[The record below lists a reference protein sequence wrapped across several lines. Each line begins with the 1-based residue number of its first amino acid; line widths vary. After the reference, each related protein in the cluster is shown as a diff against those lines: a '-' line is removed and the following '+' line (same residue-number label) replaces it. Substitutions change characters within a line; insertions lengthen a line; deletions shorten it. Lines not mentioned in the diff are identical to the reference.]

1 MAALYWPSDMRSSI
15 FRRRAGAALG
25 LYASVALGILGSIV
39 AARTLGLEGFGLYA
53 TALTAASFLQTL
65 LDLTVEEA
73 LTKYGFRYVTGGEWG
88 RLRRLFRRALD
99 LKLLGGALAT
109 LVLLALAP
117 AGDWIFGGQDLLGPM
132 LAAAAIPLVQSPEGV
147 ASTALLLRERYDL
160 RAGFLVLSMGLRLAG
175 IAIGAQLG
183 VAEAILGLVAG
194 QALSTAAVS
203 AAGLAAFRRF
213 PPAEHEALGADR
225 REILRFVLQSSGAT
239 GMLSLRQSLAPL
251 LLGVVAGPTSVG
263 LFRVAQ
269 APQSGLAS
277 LSSPARLILLTEQ
290 TRDWERGDR
299 RRVVAGV
306 LRYSLGAA
314 ALMAVTLPFFV
325 WLMPDLIRIVFG
337 SQFLGATD
345 AARIIAVAAALQF
358 VYGWAKSIPVS
369 IGRPLLRIYT
379 HGAETAVLLPLVLVL
394 GAEWEVTGAAVALLV
409 STLVF
414 VAAWTAIFLRLRRQV
429 TTERAAPRPQEALAP

>member
-1 MAALYWPSDMRSSI
+1 MRSSI

-39 AARTLGLEGFGLYA
+39 AARSLGLDGFGLYA
-53 TALTAASFLQTL
+53 TALAAASFFQTL

-99 LKLLGGALAT
+99 LKLLGGGGAT

-117 AGDWIFGGQDLLGPM
+117 AGNAIFGARGLTGPI
-132 LAAAAIPLVQSPEGV
+132 LVAAAVPLAQAPEGV

-160 RAGFLVLSMGLRLAG
+160 RAAFLVVSMGLRVTG
-175 IAIGAQLG
+175 IAVGAQLG
-183 VAEAILGLVAG
+183 VTQALAGLVLA
-194 QALSTAAVS
+194 QVVATAAVG
-203 AAGLAAFRRF
+203 AAGIAAFRRF
-213 PPAEHEALGADR
+213 PAAPHEPLGEQR

-239 GMLSLRQSLAPL
+239 GMVSLRQSLAPL
-251 LLGVVAGPTSVG
+251 LLGVVAGPTPVG

-299 RRVVAGV
+299 RGVVAGV
-306 LRYSLGAA
+306 VRYSLGAA
-314 ALMAVTLPFFV
+314 ALMAATLPFFV
-325 WLMPDLIRIVFG
+325 WLMPDLIRLVFG
-337 SQFLGATD
+337 SQFLDATD
-345 AARIIAVAAALQF
+345 AARVVAVAAGLQL
-358 VYGWAKSIPVS
+358 VYGWTKSIPVS
-369 IGRPLLRIYT
+369 IGRPTLRIYT

-394 GAEWEVTGAAVALLV
+394 GATWDVTGAAVAVLV
-409 STLVF
+409 STIVF
-414 VAAWTAIFLRLRRQV
+414 VAVWTGLFVRLRRSV
-429 TTERAAPRPQEALAP
+429 TGDTAPRPQEALS

>member
-1 MAALYWPSDMRSSI
+1 MRSSI

-39 AARTLGLEGFGLYA
+39 AARTLGLQGFGLYA

-73 LTKYGFRYVTGGEWG
+73 LTKYGFRYVTSGDWG

-99 LKLLGGALAT
+99 LKLAGGALAT

-117 AGDWIFGGQDLLGPM
+117 AGNWIFGGHGLFWPM
-132 LAAAAIPLVQSPEGV
+132 LAAAAIPFVQAPEGV

-160 RAGFLVLSMGLRLAG
+160 RAAFLVLSMALRLAG
-175 IAIGAQLG
+175 IAIGAQFG
-183 VAEAILGLVAG
+183 VGEAILGLVLG

-213 PPAEHEALGADR
+213 PAAAPEPLADER

-239 GMLSLRQSLAPL
+239 GMLSLRGSIAPL
-251 LLGVVAGPTSVG
+251 LLGIVAGPTPVG

-269 APQSGLAS
+269 APQAGLAS

-299 RRVVAGV
+299 RGVVAGV
-306 LRYSLGAA
+306 VRYSVGAA
-314 ALMAVTLPFFV
+314 ALMAATLPFFV

-337 SQFLGATD
+337 SEFLGATD
-345 AARIIAVAAALQF
+345 AARIIAVAAGLQF
-358 VYGWAKSIPVS
+358 VYGWTKSIPVS

-379 HGAETAVLLPLVLVL
+379 HGVETAVLLPLVVAF
-394 GAEWEVTGAAVALLV
+394 GAAWDVTGAAVAVLV
-409 STLVF
+409 SSVVF
-414 VAAWTAIFLRLRRQV
+414 VLAWTAVFLRLRREV
-429 TTERAAPRPQEALAP
+429 STEPAMPRPREALAP